1 MILVFG
7 GTTEGRKAVSV
18 LEEAGNLFYYSTI
31 GDAQEVGL
39 THGKRLE
46 GVMTEDDI
54 INFCNDNGIKLIV
67 DAAHPFAQKLHC
79 SVASVASHLNI
90 PVIRFERIYPS
101 IQDEGIIWCKDY
113 ADSIG
118 KIRQSGVATLVTTTG
133 VKSIR
138 YLKELESSGIR
149 CYYRILDRDDS
160 REMAMAEGVDAE
172 HIIYYS
178 PTSMERQLIEVGA
191 DAIIMKESGE
201 TGGFVEKVN
210 IARKLGLT
218 IFVVRR
224 PQTPEI
230 FHKINGEHG
239 LRLMVERLLPSFFPL
254 HSGITTGTCA
264 TAAAVAALLRKTTV
278 PVVLPNGETIMVDA
292 ELHDS
297 YASVIK
303 HSGDDPD
310 VTDGVEVIANI
321 KISTDGDYIKI
332 NGGQGVGIITI
343 DGFDFPKGEPAI
355 NRVPREMICN
365 NLRLHTDKAL
375 EVTISVPDGE
385 RLASKTFNP
394 RLGIVGGISIIGVS
408 GIVKPFSEESFI
420 ESIKKCVHIAK
431 ATGNDEVVINSGAKS
446 ERYLKELFPSLPPQS
461 FVEYG
466 NYVGETIK
474 AAADMGFH
482 TVYLGVMLGKAVK
495 LAAGNLDTH
504 SKRTTMNRTFV
515 AQMLSEANAPT
526 GILSEITLAR
536 ELWNLLPNQC
546 IEPFARVVISH
557 CHAVCAPLLPNG
569 RLVVLLIDDDGNVYN

>member
-18 LEEAGNLFYYSTI
+18 LEEAGSLFYYSTI
-31 GDAQEVGL
+31 GDTQEVRL

-46 GVMTEDDI
+46 GVMTEADI
-54 INFCNDNGIKLIV
+54 INFCNANGIKLIV

-79 SVASVASHLNI
+79 SVASVASRLNM
-90 PVIRFERIYPS
+90 PAIRFDRIYPKL
-101 IQDEGIIWCKDY
+101 QEEDIIWCSDY
-113 ADSIG
+113 SDAVQR
-118 KIRQSGVATLVTTTG
+118 IRQSGVTTIVTTTG

-138 YLKELESSGIR
+138 HLKVLEYSGIR
-149 CYYRILDRDDS
+149 CYYRILDRNDS
-160 REMAMAEGVDAE
+160 REIAIVEGVDKDK
-172 HIIYYS
+172 ILYYS
-178 PTSMERQLIEVGA
+178 PSSMERQLKEVGA

-210 IARKLGLT
+210 ISRKLCLT

-224 PQTPEI
+224 PQIHEI
-230 FHKINGEHG
+230 FHKVNGEHG

-264 TAAAVAALLRKTTV
+264 TAAAVAELLRQTTV

-292 ELHDS
+292 ELHNG

-310 VTDGVEVIANI
+310 VTDGVEITANI
-321 KISTDGDYIKI
+321 KVLSNRDYIKI
-332 NGGQGVGIITI
+332 KGGRGVGIITF

-355 NRVPREMICN
+355 NKVPREMIRN
-365 NLRLHTDKAL
+365 NLRLYTDKAL
-375 EVTISVPDGE
+375 EVTIAVPDGE

-408 GIVKPFSEESFI
+408 GIVKPFSEKSFI
-420 ESIKKCVHIAK
+420 ESIKKCLHIAK
-431 ATGNDEVVINSGAKS
+431 ATGKDEVVINSGAKS
-446 ERYLKELFPSLPPQS
+446 ERYLKDRFPSLPPQS

-466 NYVGETIK
+466 NYIGETIR
-474 AAADMGFH
+474 AAADIGFQ

-495 LAAGNLDTH
+495 LAAGNIDTH
-504 SKRTTMNRTFV
+504 SKRATMDRPFI
-515 AQMLSEANAPT
+515 AQMLREAGISAA
-526 GILSEITLAR
+526 ILSGITLAR
-536 ELWNLLPNQC
+536 ELWKQMPPQSVEL
-546 IEPFARVVISH
+546 FAHVVIRH

-569 RLVVLLIDDDGNVYN
+569 RLVILLIDNDGNVYN